1 MSTPIEKEIDA
12 IETRMAELAGEIKKE
27 EDLFKA
33 RLVKGKAVVMEI
45 AADTPKRIQ
54 AQCWLNYLENWAIR
68 CAQARKTLDQSAV
81 LVQDGDTYMVIDQVT
96 DRTRELIARAEK
108 LGGRVVQ
115 IEKTPKQEL
124 LI

>member
-1 MSTPIEKEIDA
+1 MPTQIEKEIDV
-12 IETRMAELAGEIKKE
+12 IETRMAELAGEVKKE
-27 EDLFKA
+27 EELFKA
-33 RLVKGKAVVMEI
+33 RLVKGKEAIEKI
-45 AADTPKRIQ
+45 PDTPARLQ
-54 AQCWLNYLENWAIR
+54 AQAWFNYLENWAIR
-68 CAQARKTLDQSAV
+68 LEQARKTLDQSAV

-124 LI
+124 LL